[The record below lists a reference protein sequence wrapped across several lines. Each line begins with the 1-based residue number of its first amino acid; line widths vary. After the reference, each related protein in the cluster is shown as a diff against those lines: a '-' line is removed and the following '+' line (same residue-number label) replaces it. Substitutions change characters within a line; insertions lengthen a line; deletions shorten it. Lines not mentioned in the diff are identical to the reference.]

1 MILYKDSIM
10 IPQHKNGLI
19 RNWCYDG
26 KSYYEGC
33 GEMVNNNFNKPKT
46 YSSGGTTDTAAIG
59 LTLPVT
65 ASASGTWLRGE
76 FLVNGSWKSS
86 ISAEEMI
93 DVGNIKTTKMADGTI
108 VPYYEVIFQV
118 ETDANNSES
127 TRSGT
132 ITFRP
137 NGWAAGGITASSD
150 MNNIGGNS
158 KCTISVSQSGKPKD
172 PEPPQEERGS
182 VNITFTIINTQ
193 VTDARVTVNIAGK
206 TATYSTDGM
215 TSVTN
220 PYLMG
225 GIPVGSQRVAVTS
238 CYVKRGPGTS
248 WQTGNATASPS
259 SVTVRAN
266 QTANVTINIS

>member
-10 IPQHKNGLI
+10 IPQHKDGLI
-19 RNWCYDG
+19 RKWCYDG

-33 GEMVNNNFNKPKT
+33 GEMVNNNFDETKT
-46 YSSGGTTDTAAIG
+46 YSSGGTKDTAAIG

-65 ASASGTWLRGE
+65 ANASGAWLRGE

-86 ISAEEMI
+86 ISAGEMI
-93 DVGNIKTTKMADGTI
+93 DAGNLKTTKMADGTI
-108 VPYYEVIFQV
+108 VPYYEVTFQIV
-118 ETDANNSES
+118 VNANNSES
-127 TRSGT
+127 TRNGT

-137 NGWAAGGITASSD
+137 NGWTAGGITSSSD
-150 MNNIGGNS
+150 MSNIGGNS

-172 PEPPQEERGS
+172 PDPPQEEYGN
-182 VNITFTIINTQ
+182 VNITFTIVSTQ
-193 VTDARVTVNIAGK
+193 VTDARITVNIAGK
-206 TATYSTDGM
+206 TATYSTDGA

-220 PYLMG
+220 PYMMTNV
-225 GIPVGSQRVAVTS
+225 PVGSQRVTITQ
-238 CYVKRGPGTS
+238 CDVKNGPGSS

-266 QTANVTINIS
+266 QTASVTINIS